1 MVRTMIEING
11 SRGEGGGQIL
21 RTSIALSA
29 LTMRPVRVRDI
40 RAKRP
45 KPGLKKQH
53 MTGIDVVAQLVNAKV
68 KGLEIGSTQIEF
80 IPRERRG
87 GQFSSDIGTAGSISL
102 VLQAALPTASLAP
115 DPIRLT
121 LTGGTDVAWSPP
133 IDYMRAVFAHTL
145 QKMGPRVELA
155 TRKRGH
161 FPRGGGKV
169 SCSVNPVEKVRP
181 LELVQFDDLKEVRG
195 VSHCVRLPS
204 HVAERQADTA
214 VSVLQENG
222 IEQAVIERESYRK
235 NEDRHLGAGSGIVI
249 WAESNK
255 GARLG
260 ADSLG
265 ERGKPA
271 EDVGSECAHQLL
283 AELSTGFA
291 VDSHLCDMLVPYLA
305 LADGLSTIGI
315 TKVTSHLQTN
325 LWAAQRV
332 LDVEVS
338 LEGELEGP
346 GRLTIKGAGLS
357 S

>member
-1 MVRTMIEING
+1 MIEIDG
-11 SRGEGGGQIL
+11 SYGEGGGQIL

-53 MTGIDVVAQLVNAKV
+53 MTGIDVVAQLVNAEV
-68 KGLEIGSTQIEF
+68 KGLEIGSTSIEF

-87 GQFSSDIGTAGSISL
+87 GRFSCDIGTAGSISL

-115 DPIRLT
+115 DPIKLS

-133 IDYMRAVFAHTL
+133 IDYMRAVFLHAL
-145 QKMGPRVELA
+145 QMMGPRVEM
-155 TRKRGH
+155 TSRKRGH

-169 SCSVNPVEKVRP
+169 SCFVNPVEKVKP
-181 LELVQFDDLKEVRG
+181 IELVNFGDLEGVNG

-214 VSVLQENG
+214 ASVLQENG
-222 IEQAVIERESYRK
+222 IEQVVIERESYQK
-235 NEDRHLGAGSGIVI
+235 NEDRHLGPGSGIVI
-249 WAESNK
+249 WAESSQ

-283 AELSTGFA
+283 GELSTGSA
-291 VDSHLCDMLVPYLA
+291 VDSHLCDMLVPYMA

-325 LWAAQRV
+325 IWAAQRI

-338 LEGELEGP
+338 LDGELGKP
-346 GRLTIKGAGLS
+346 GRLTIKGTGLS
-357 S
+357 P

>member
-1 MVRTMIEING
+1 MIEIDG
-11 SRGEGGGQIL
+11 SHGEGGGQIL

-29 LTMRPVRVRDI
+29 LTMRPVRVRAI

-53 MTGIDVVAQLVNAKV
+53 MTGIDVVAQLVNAEV
-68 KGLEIGSTQIEF
+68 KGLEIGSTNVEF
-80 IPRERRG
+80 MPRERRG
-87 GQFSSDIGTAGSISL
+87 GRFSCDIGTAGSVSL

-115 DPIRLT
+115 DPIKLT

-133 IDYMRAVFAHTL
+133 IDYMRAVFVHTL
-145 QKMGPRVELA
+145 QKMGPVVELT

-169 SCSVNPVEKVRP
+169 SCLVNPVEKVRP
-181 LELVQFDDLKEVRG
+181 LELVHFDHLKGVRG

-214 VSVLQENG
+214 VSVLQENE
-222 IEQAVIERESYRK
+222 IEQVAIERESYRK
-235 NEDRHLGAGSGIVI
+235 NEDRHLGPGSGIVI
-249 WAESNK
+249 WAESSQ
-255 GARLG
+255 GVRLG

-283 AELSTGFA
+283 AELSAGFA
-291 VDSHLCDMLVPYLA
+291 VDSHLCDMLVPYMV

-325 LWAAQRV
+325 LWAAQRI

-338 LEGELEGP
+338 LEGELGGP

-357 S
+357 P